1 MFKLST
7 FNWFKV
13 LSPVALAAS
22 IFLAAETPV
31 DAIPHIS
38 VSGSRDSS
46 GYSYRNR
53 TISAPPSLNI
63 TPPAGRHISLPRSS
77 RSRYYR
83 RSRDRYYSRE
93 DCRDG
98 YRRKRRYSHRRRRR
112 YSHHRRG
119 HGRIIIVNPVLR
131 Y

>member
-13 LSPVALAAS
+13 LSPVALAAG

-31 DAIPHIS
+31 EAIPHIS
-38 VSGSRDSS
+38 VSGGRDSS
-46 GYSYRNR
+46 GYSYRR
-53 TISAPPSLNI
+53 STISAPPSLNI
-63 TPPAGRHISLPRSS
+63 TPPRGRHISLPRSS
-77 RSRYYR
+77 RSRYYRR

-98 YRRKRRYSHRRRRR
+98 YRGKRRYSHRRRRD
-112 YSHHRRG
+112 YSNRRRG
-119 HGRIIIVNPVLR
+119 VVIINPVLR